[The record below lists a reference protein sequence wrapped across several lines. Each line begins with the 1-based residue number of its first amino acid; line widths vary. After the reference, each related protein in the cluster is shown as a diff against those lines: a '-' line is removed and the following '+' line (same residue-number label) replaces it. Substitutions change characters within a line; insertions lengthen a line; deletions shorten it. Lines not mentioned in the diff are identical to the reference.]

1 MTGTCHNIHYMLLET
16 GAYPTHNLLSFDY
29 FELSLQKYVGWF
41 GIFDLIGR
49 NLGCQKIT
57 TSLGLKFLEDVKLII
72 AFLLNKHQQFL
83 LSEGLCVLLPGGK
96 SVEIPTLKRYANQ
109 YFFMQTER
117 NVTFIASK

>member
-1 MTGTCHNIHYMLLET
+1 MTGMCHNLHYTLLET

-41 GIFDLIGR
+41 GYFDLIGR
-49 NLGCQKIT
+49 NLGCPRAEVFRRCKINHRL
-57 TSLGLKFLEDVKLII
+57 S
-72 AFLLNKHQQFL
+72 LNKHQQFL
-83 LSEGLCVLLPGGK
+83 LSEGLCVLLCGGK